1 MILRIMHK
9 ISSLICPFKI
19 TTDKPAGGCR
29 FIFLVLMVSMTFSA
43 CTIYKDVEV
52 TEVLQ
57 VQITSFSTEKL
68 EAEVFFQV
76 NNPNWYKLKMT
87 DAKIDLMLEGK
98 KIAEVVLVEPIEIPK
113 KMVSALSMKIQSE
126 NLDLQSLLSNAFSL
140 LFKSTYEFEGI
151 GYVQGK
157 AMFVGRKVPVQFKE
171 NISKQDLGF

>member
-1 MILRIMHK
+1 MYKSK
-9 ISSLICPFKI
+9 IASFLIICI
-19 TTDKPAGGCR
+19 G
-29 FIFLVLMVSMTFSA
+29 LVFCLSFNS
-43 CTIYKDVEV
+43 CNIYKDVEV

-57 VQITSFSTEKL
+57 VQITSFTLDSL

-98 KIAEVVLVEPIEIPK
+98 KIAEVVLVEPLVIPK
-113 KMVSALSMKIQSE
+113 KMVSSLSMKIKSE
-126 NLDLQSLLSNAFSL
+126 KLDMQAILSNAISM
-140 LFKSTYEFEGI
+140 LFKSEYELEGT

-171 NISKQDLGF
+171 KLNKEDLGF